1 MGARTLEQ
9 AKSQAQSIARAA
21 MTGNSRHKKI
31 YQGRAALMAEA
42 IYRRY
47 QIGPTKWRVKHVL
60 WFFKD
65 FCEQKQYA
73 PATMYDYWR
82 ACEAVLY
89 GLERYGNFSP
99 HLIGP
104 WQTRTGDMPSG
115 STRGRKPK
123 LKKRL

>member
-9 AKSQAQSIARAA
+9 ARSQAQSIARAA
-21 MTGNSRHKKI
+21 MTGNTRHKKT

-42 IYRRY
+42 IYRRF
-47 QIGPTKWRVKHVL
+47 QLGPTKWRVKHIL
-60 WFFKD
+60 WFFQD

-73 PATMYDYWR
+73 PATRYDYWR
-82 ACEAVLY
+82 ACEAMLH
-89 GLERYGNFSP
+89 GLERYGTFEP

-104 WQTRTGDMPSG
+104 WMTRTGAMPSG